1 MATSNQTSRKR
12 DRDDRVD
19 FEYTGRVPIP
29 KDVAH
34 VSFHPSVTEV
44 HKDAFNNCTN
54 LREVVLNEGL
64 KEIRRGGFCHINCKS
79 LERITFSSTVT
90 EIGQISFS
98 SCRSLK
104 EVVLNEGLKK
114 IGTKAFHHCSSLQSI
129 TLPSTLTNTGVTV
142 FAFCTNLRRVVL
154 NEGLKTINGCAFYGC
169 KSLERISLPST
180 LDEIG
185 SLAFSS
191 CTNLRVVELYGIV
204 QKIGEDAFANC
215 QSLEKFTFPSLS
227 TRLEN
232 IIQTGHWSEEVEGKF
247 DEIRGLVQRRGS
259 EIFVSAADMRTRGG
273 GNNWDSNSWN
283 CFGDTHIK
291 DYVDRINE
299 LIAYYEKKETA
310 SLFELALW
318 KFRISQTEAND
329 DINRDACRIDVP
341 GPVKDAIL
349 QYL

>member
-259 EIFVSAADMRTRGG
+259 AIFISAADMRGG
-273 GNNWDSNSWN
+273 SNWNR
-283 CFGDTHIK
+283 IK
-291 DYVDRINE
+291 QVIERINE
-299 LIAYYEKKETA
+299 LITYFEKKEAT

-318 KFRISQTEAND
+318 KANLD
-329 DINRDACRIDVP
+329 RASEMTRRSTRSKYRAEVP